1 MGDPESLGSL
11 HLIVIESVDAS
22 CLYGAGETFVGTAAA
37 INVKDLKVLTHQLC
51 SWQLVCMCSNHQLL
65 FLSSP

>member
-37 INVKDLKVLTHQLC
+37 INVKGSESTD
-51 SWQLVCMCSNHQLL
+51 SPIM
-65 FLSSP
+65 FLAASLNV